1 MKALMLNTKNEL
13 KKLCMKKKYFVITLL
28 GVIICVIRLGGNL
41 LIGKLSGGSV
51 VVKSNLIIEM
61 LTFVCDILVPLTVF
75 MAVTDLFASEV
86 QDDSMKASLLRPLT
100 RFKVMMSKSLAV
112 FVLACV
118 VTVVMFLISF
128 VIQIISGN
136 GLENAYVTFLAYI
149 IDMIPYVA
157 IIAMAVFINMI
168 SKSPTLAM
176 LLCIVA
182 YIFCKYLNYYA
193 SPYGQMI
200 FTAYSGWHKIWLG
213 SALPISS
220 LLSKVGV
227 LFGSS
232 LILYTLSYIIFD
244 SKDY

>member
-1 MKALMLNTKNEL
+1 MKALILNTKNEL
-13 KKLCMKKKYFVITLL
+13 KKLSMKKKYFVITLI
-28 GVIICVIRLGGNL
+28 GAIICIIRLGGNL
-41 LIGKLSGGSV
+41 LVGKLSGGNV

-61 LTFVCDILVPLTVF
+61 LGFVCDILVPLTVF

-100 RFKVMMSKSLAV
+100 RLKVMMSKSLAV

-118 VTVVMFLISF
+118 VTLVIFAISL

-136 GLENAYVTFLAYI
+136 GLKNAYMTFLAYV
-149 IDMIPYVA
+149 IDMVPYIA
-157 IIAMAVFINMI
+157 IIAMAVLINML
-168 SKSPTLAM
+168 SKSPTLSM
-176 LLCIVA
+176 LLCIVI
-182 YIFCKYLNYYA
+182 YIFCKYLNYYV

-213 SALPISS
+213 STLPISS
-220 LLSKVGV
+220 LLSKVGI